1 MNMNNLTFEQLEL
14 QLTETQRKAAWLLAN
29 GNLETIGKKK
39 TPEETATELG
49 IDPEKIYNWQ
59 KNDDFIAYFN
69 AISHQSID
77 SF

>member
-1 MNMNNLTFEQLEL
+1 MSNLTFEQLEL

-29 GNLETIGKKK
+29 GDLETIGKKK

-49 IDPEKIYNWQ
+49 IDPETIYNWQ
-59 KNDDFIAYFN
+59 NKDGNFRKYFN
-69 AISHQSID
+69 DISYRAIE